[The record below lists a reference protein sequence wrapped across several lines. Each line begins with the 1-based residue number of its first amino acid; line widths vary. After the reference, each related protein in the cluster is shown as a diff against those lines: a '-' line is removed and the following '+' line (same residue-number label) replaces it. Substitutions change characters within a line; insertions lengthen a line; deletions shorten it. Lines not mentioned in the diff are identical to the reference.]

1 MRVVIQRVSQASV
14 VADGEENGKI
24 KQGFVLLV
32 GVEEA
37 DTDEDVAYLTRKIA
51 NLRIFED
58 DEGKMNLSLRDV
70 QGEILSIS
78 QFTLHA
84 NTKKGNRPSFIE
96 AAKPEKADEL
106 YDQLN
111 DNLRQEGFTVE
122 TGVFGADMDVSLVND
137 GPVTILIDSKNK

>member
-58 DEGKMNLSLRDV
+58 DKGKMNLSLRDV